1 MGNSGKNIALH
12 TLWQDYLQGTLVN
25 TINEIAGAVVEFSA
39 LVFGLLK
46 WLKNRGDFNIHGT
59 KYFLDAVF
67 HQKSKIYDVVSLLY
81 VWWVKKPVL
90 SMKC

>member
-12 TLWQDYLQGTLVN
+12 TLWQDYLQDTLVN
-25 TINEIAGAVVEFSA
+25 TINEITGAVVDFSA

-59 KYFLDAVF
+59 KYL
-67 HQKSKIYDVVSLLY
+67 
-81 VWWVKKPVL
+81 
-90 SMKC
+90 

>member
-25 TINEIAGAVVEFSA
+25 TINEIAGAVVDFSA

-46 WLKNRGDFNIHGT
+46 WLNSSF
-59 KYFLDAVF
+59 FLKLVQCQPRQN
-67 HQKSKIYDVVSLLY
+67 HEI
-81 VWWVKKPVL
+81 
-90 SMKC
+90 

>member
-25 TINEIAGAVVEFSA
+25 TINEIAGAVVDFSA

-67 HQKSKIYDVVSLLY
+67 HQKSKNMML
-81 VWWVKKPVL
+81 
-90 SMKC
+90 